1 MTRPT
6 EHGPER
12 QQKGS
17 SMIEILSPEGRVGAP
32 SKHLAPSPE
41 LLAGKRIA
49 VLDNLKPHA
58 GQIQGAI
65 ARLVAERTG
74 ATVTLEIP
82 KVSAALP
89 AEPEVVERILAEA
102 DLVITGSADCGSC
115 TSWSA
120 HDTVELEQLGIP
132 TVLLSTAGF
141 TELAEQVCALY
152 GLPEARI
159 LSVPGPLGG
168 SSDAQLDA
176 MAADAVERTLGLFT
190 GTANAEATA

>member
-1 MTRPT
+1 
-6 EHGPER
+6 
-12 QQKGS
+12 
-17 SMIEILSPEGRVGAP
+17 MIEVLSPEGRVGTPA
-32 SKHLAPSPE
+32 KELAPSPE

-74 ATVTLEIP
+74 AVVSLEIA

-89 AEPEVVERILAEA
+89 AEPEIVERLRAEA

-120 HDTVELEQLGIP
+120 HDTVELEQLGLP
-132 TVLLSTAGF
+132 TVLLATAGF
-141 TELAEQVCALY
+141 TELAEQVSALY
-152 GLPEARI
+152 GLPQARI
-159 LSVPGPLGG
+159 LTVPGPLGG
-168 SSDAQLDA
+168 SSDARLAA
-176 MAADAVERTLGLFT
+176 MAADAVERTLELFT
-190 GTANAEATA
+190 GARA